1 MGIERS
7 AARQK
12 RDNKIAKR
20 RRNSTAWAGPV
31 EVRRVGDPEPEAP
44 PPLPVETPRASYRRV
59 AG

>member
-7 AARQK
+7 AARKK

-20 RRNSTAWAGPV
+20 RRNSTAWAGAV
-31 EVRRVGDPEPEAP
+31 EVRQVGDPEPVEP
-44 PPLPVETPRASYRRV
+44 PPLPVASPQPSYRRV